1 MPHSSLAALTRV
13 RALAG
18 SIWVRALVSAGLL
31 AVVATQVD
39 FAHAATRVSG
49 TRWPLIVAAILALL
63 GSLVLGALRWRL
75 FLEAVGIETSPA
87 AAVRAHLIGMFT
99 TNFLPSQIGGD
110 VTRAWIASRPGMRIR
125 SVTSVAIDRM
135 TALACLVLAACLA
148 VATEPGNVPRA
159 FTVAL
164 GASGG
169 IVVIAWLVTAVFVRY
184 WKLDP
189 TARLSRIGTWA
200 GEAQEAARSCLRW
213 PVLTRTFLL
222 GLPYQ
227 GLVILAFWLDS
238 RAIGLHPAF
247 SVLAATL
254 PPVFIVS
261 ALPISIGG
269 FGVREASYVILLR
282 RAGVPATDAALLSV
296 VFGVS
301 FTVVTLPGGLALLQR
316 R

>member
-1 MPHSSLAALTRV
+1 VPLSSLAALTRL

-18 SIWVRALVSAGLL
+18 SLWVRALITAGLL

-39 FAHAATRVSG
+39 FTHAAHRVSG
-49 TRWPLIVAAILALL
+49 SRWPLIVAAIFALL

-75 FLEAVGIETSPA
+75 FLKAVGIETSPA

-110 VTRAWIASRPGMRIR
+110 VTRAWIASRPGMRTR
-125 SVTSVAIDRM
+125 SVTSVVIDRM
-135 TALACLVLAACLA
+135 TALACLVAAASLA
-148 VATEPGNVPRA
+148 VAAEPGSVPRA
-159 FTVAL
+159 FEVAL
-164 GASGG
+164 GASAA
-169 IVVIAWLVTAVFVRY
+169 VVGIAWLLAGLFVRY
-184 WKLDP
+184 RGFGP
-189 TARLSRIGTWA
+189 SVRSSRIETWA
-200 GEAQEAARSCLRW
+200 GEARQAARSCLRG
-213 PVLTRTFLL
+213 PVLVRTFLL
-222 GLPYQ
+222 GLPFQ
-227 GLVILAFWLDS
+227 GLVMLAFWLVA

-269 FGVREASYVILLR
+269 FGVREASYVVLLD

-296 VFGVS
+296 LFGLS
-301 FTVVTLPGGLALLQR
+301 FTVATFPGALALLHR